1 MSDQDPAALE
11 CLLLQSL
18 PGLIPLAFHL
28 SVPSGALLCLWTT
41 PGESS
46 LNTELTVGAM
56 LQCVRSVAPC
66 GTLAPQP
73 KTELLSPASE
83 GRFWMTSKI
92 PASEC

>member
-41 PGESS
+41 PRESS
-46 LNTELTVGAM
+46 LNTEMTVGATSS
-56 LQCVRSVAPC
+56 CSVCAQLHHVGP
-66 GTLAPQP
+66 
-73 KTELLSPASE
+73 
-83 GRFWMTSKI
+83 
-92 PASEC
+92 